1 MSVTARVALAMALVI
16 LVRTAPARAQAADD
30 HQLIQD
36 LVARIQALE
45 AEVKALK
52 DAQARPAAP
61 QPAAAATP
69 QAASA
74 AAPPEMS
81 GMAVGTGPTLQIR
94 GFADLNYGRTVEPV
108 TSSFA
113 LGQLDL
119 FMSSTLSDTTSVV
132 GELVTEAN
140 DANVFGVDLE
150 RLLLQ
155 YKPSDYLNIGVGRY
169 HTSIG
174 YYNTA
179 YHHGT
184 WFQTATGRPFLFEFE
199 DEGGPLPVHG
209 VGVTV
214 GGRIPSGKL
223 GLRYVAEIANGRTSH
238 SPLAEPVQNVVDEN
252 NGKAFNV
259 ALLAQPDTLAG
270 FQAGMSIYRDRLQPD
285 GLPRIR
291 QTIFSGHVVYHG
303 HGLELLNEGV
313 AIRHTPAGGG
323 AVTTPAFYSQI
334 AQQIA
339 RKASPYFR
347 YQYFNAPDRESIFG
361 DIGLMKGPSL
371 GLRYDFESY
380 AALKVQYQRT
390 VRRHADP
397 TSGFA
402 TQLAFT
408 F

>member
-1 MSVTARVALAMALVI
+1 MSVTARVALAIALVI
-16 LVRTAPARAQAADD
+16 VLRPATAQAQAADD

-36 LVARIQALE
+36 LLVRIQALE

-52 DAQARPAAP
+52 DAQAPPAAP
-61 QPAAAATP
+61 QAAAAVTP
-69 QAASA
+69 QLASA
-74 AAPPEMS
+74 AAPGEMS
-81 GMAVGTGPTLQIR
+81 GMASGTGPTLQIR
-94 GFADLNYGRTVEPV
+94 GFADLDYGRTVKPV
-108 TSSFA
+108 TSSFM

-119 FMSSTLSDTTSVV
+119 FMSSTLSDNTSVV

-140 DANVFGVDLE
+140 DENVFGVDLE

-155 YKPSDYLNIGVGRY
+155 YKPNDYLNIGVGRY

-184 WFQTATGRPFLFEFE
+184 WFQTATGRPFLFQFE

-214 GGRIPSGKL
+214 NGRIPSGKL
-223 GLRYVAEIANGRTSH
+223 GLRYVAEIGNGRTSH
-238 SPLAEPVQNVVDEN
+238 SPLSEPVQNVVDEN
-252 NGKAFNV
+252 NRKAFNV
-259 ALLAQPDTLAG
+259 ALLAQPDTLTG
-270 FQAGMSIYRDRLQPD
+270 FQAGMSVYRDRLEPD
-285 GLPRIR
+285 GQPRIG
-291 QTIFSGHVVYHG
+291 QTILSGHVVYHG
-303 HGLELLNEGV
+303 HGLELMNEAV
-313 AIRHTPAGGG
+313 AVRHAPTGGR

-334 AQQIA
+334 AQQFA

-347 YQYFNAPDRESIFG
+347 YQYFNAPDSELIFG
-361 DIGLMKGPSL
+361 DIGLLKGPSL

-380 AALKVQYQRT
+380 AALKVQYDRT

-397 TSGFA
+397 TNGFA